1 MSDNSQSK
9 LKIPGKAPGKAIRKS
24 VGKTLTKSTRS
35 ALVKSSGRS
44 HEAASKLSAD
54 RGAGSKSKTGPR
66 DARKTSALPKAQPR
80 RLLTTAAGTAVRK
93 DKASARRKA
102 SAQAGFDANSPTIQ
116 SSPTKNDLGKSAG
129 AGMRIDESAGAGMR
143 IDESA
148 GASMR
153 TDESAGASTG
163 QPKGETQLEM
173 PFLNDSTSAEL
184 APSQLELLLRAT
196 TALRSAVVAVSEAV
210 SEAVVRE
217 QSRLA
222 DVNHPRLEQMNLVN
236 QVMSAQVAL
245 SVPSPV
251 PSPVALPDI
260 PSFALEPLPNAPD
273 PRALNLDKAAREIEA
288 AAEWVELYPQGIS
301 VTSTVGRPVLV
312 MKDQRG
318 VEVLP
323 VWMNPL
329 DAGIAIA
336 ELTTSSGATPHMVSR
351 RMMEALKI
359 RAVRCSFVEL
369 LGHHQYVIV
378 EFEGS
383 MELKAIRVR
392 ADEAMSFCVQARVK
406 FQATRA
412 FMRMCRD
419 VDADMERLE
428 NGNSSTNAS
437 SANYQSENSSKKH
450 PYVI

>member
-1 MSDNSQSK
+1 MPGNSQGK
-9 LKIPGKAPGKAIRKS
+9 VKIQAKASGKSMRKS
-24 VGKTLTKSTRS
+24 
-35 ALVKSSGRS
+35 
-44 HEAASKLSAD
+44 
-54 RGAGSKSKTGPR
+54 GAESKTGLR
-66 DARKTSALPKAQPR
+66 DVCQSSSPKKVQPR
-80 RLLTTAAGTAVRK
+80 QLSPKTTGTVVRK
-93 DKASARRKA
+93 GKASNRR
-102 SAQAGFDANSPTIQ
+102 
-116 SSPTKNDLGKSAG
+116 KSAG
-129 AGMRIDESAGAGMR
+129 AGNFNKESAGNLNN
-143 IDESA
+143 ESA
-148 GASMR
+148 SAGNFNN
-153 TDESAGASTG
+153 ESASAGNFNNESAAA
-163 QPKGETQLEM
+163 GECLPPAEAQLEM
-173 PFLNDSTSAEL
+173 PYLKNTNSAEL

-196 TALRSAVVAVSEAV
+196 AALRSAVVAVSEAV

-217 QSRLA
+217 QSQRAVA
-222 DVNHPRLEQMNLVN
+222 DESIR
-236 QVMSAQVAL
+236 SL
-245 SVPSPV
+245 SPS
-251 PSPVALPDI
+251 ALPEI
-260 PSFALEPLPNAPD
+260 PSFALEPLSTASD
-273 PRALNLDKAAREIEA
+273 PRALNLDKAARETEA

-336 ELTTSSGATPHMVSR
+336 ELTTSSGATPHMVTR

-383 MELKAIRVR
+383 NELKAIRVR

-428 NGNSSTNAS
+428 NGNSGANAS
-437 SANYQSENSSKKH
+437 SANHHSENSSKKH

>member
-1 MSDNSQSK
+1 
-9 LKIPGKAPGKAIRKS
+9 
-24 VGKTLTKSTRS
+24 
-35 ALVKSSGRS
+35 
-44 HEAASKLSAD
+44 LSAD
-54 RGAGSKSKTGPR
+54 RGAGSKSKTGLR

-80 RLLTTAAGTAVRK
+80 RLLATAAGTAVRK

-102 SAQAGFDANSPTIQ
+102 SAQAVVDSNLPTIQ

-129 AGMRIDESAGAGMR
+129 ASMRIDK
-143 IDESA
+143 SA

-153 TDESAGASTG
+153 IDESAGASTG

-173 PFLNDSTSAEL
+173 PFLNDPTSADL
-184 APSQLELLLRAT
+184 APSQLELLMRAT
-196 TALRSAVVAVSEAV
+196 AALRSAVVAVSEAV

-236 QVMSAQVAL
+236 QVMSAQVAP

-251 PSPVALPDI
+251 PSPVPSQVALPDI
-260 PSFALEPLPNAPD
+260 PSFALEPLPSAAD
-273 PRALNLDKAAREIEA
+273 PRALNLDKAEREIEA